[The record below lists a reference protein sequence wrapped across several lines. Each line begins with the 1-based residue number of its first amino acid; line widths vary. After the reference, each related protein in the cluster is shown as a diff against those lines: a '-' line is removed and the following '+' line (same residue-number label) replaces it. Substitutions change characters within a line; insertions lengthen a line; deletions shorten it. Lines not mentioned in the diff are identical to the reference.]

1 MNRQALAERIAG
13 VIERE
18 DRASR
23 FLGMRLDEV
32 KPGAARMTMRVSE
45 DMVNGQRVCHGGLI
59 FSLAD
64 SSFGY
69 ACNSHNHRALAASC
83 TIDFLAPA
91 QLGDEL
97 TAQAVEVAR
106 AGRSAIYDVR
116 VTNQRGELIATFR
129 GRAATVK
136 GCWINSGTEPAH
148 SPSGIRAP
156 SPNPDA

>member
-1 MNRQALAERIAG
+1 MNKQALAERIAG

-23 FLGMRLDEV
+23 FLGMRVDEV
-32 KPGAARMTMRVSE
+32 KPGVARLSMRVTD

-59 FSLAD
+59 FALAD

-69 ACNSHNHRALAASC
+69 ACNTHNQRALAASC
-83 TIDFLAPA
+83 SIDFLAPA

-97 TAQAVEVAR
+97 TAQAAEVAR
-106 AGRSAIYDVR
+106 LGRGAIYDVS
-116 VTNQRGELIATFR
+116 VTNQRGELIAIFR

-136 GCWINSGTEPAH
+136 GSWINS
-148 SPSGIRAP
+148 
-156 SPNPDA
+156 DA